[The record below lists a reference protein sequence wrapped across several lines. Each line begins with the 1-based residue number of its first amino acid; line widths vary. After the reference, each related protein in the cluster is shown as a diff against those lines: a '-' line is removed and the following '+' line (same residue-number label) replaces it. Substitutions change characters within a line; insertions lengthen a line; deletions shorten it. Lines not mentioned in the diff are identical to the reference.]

1 MVYRYLL
8 ISFRKIIVI
17 ILFNLYFKIIF
28 EKKIVINFKDYFYIM
43 LMIYIMLCMK

>member
-17 ILFNLYFKIIF
+17 ILVNLYFKIIF
-28 EKKIVINFKDYFYIM
+28 EKKLLLILKIIFI
-43 LMIYIMLCMK
+43 LC